1 MGGKG
6 GGGGMDAAAV
16 AALQAQSEAAS
27 RQLAVDTAALNNQ
40 YAVQA
45 EQRAIEREEEQR
57 KREMERL
64 RASEVNKAKLENEEE
79 AREAQMLAE
88 AGFTDDAEQTGELGS
103 LNLDATT
110 IERPGYENLDERP
123 E

>member
-1 MGGKG
+1 
-6 GGGGMDAAAV
+6 
-16 AALQAQSEAAS
+16 
-27 RQLAVDTAALNNQ
+27 
-40 YAVQA
+40 
-45 EQRAIEREEEQR
+45 
-57 KREMERL
+57 MERL
-64 RASEVNKAKLENEEE
+64 RAGEVKKAKLQDEEE

-103 LNLDATT
+103 INLDATT

>member
-6 GGGGMDAAAV
+6 GGGGLSAAEV
-16 AALQAQSEAAS
+16 ASIQNMQFAQSQQLMYEQMGLQQQFTLEA
-27 RQLAVDTAALNNQ
+27 
-40 YAVQA
+40 
-45 EQRAIEREEEQR
+45 EERAKVYEEEQR

-64 RASEVNKAKLENEEE
+64 RAAEVKKNKLEAEEE
-79 AREAQMLAE
+79 AREAQMLAQ
-88 AGFTDDAEQTGELGS
+88 AGFTDEAEIAGDLGS

-110 IERPGYENLDERP
+110 IERPGYEELDERP